1 MPRIKLYD
9 QHGVL
14 KGIVASPD
22 MFGDGF
28 RAPEVAV
35 DTEERILALDYDR
48 KQVRIF
54 VKK

>member
-9 QHGVL
+9 QHGVF

-22 MFGDGF
+22 MFDNGF
-28 RAPEVAV
+28 HAPDVTV
-35 DTEERILALDYDR
+35 DAEERILALDYDR

-54 VKK
+54 EKK